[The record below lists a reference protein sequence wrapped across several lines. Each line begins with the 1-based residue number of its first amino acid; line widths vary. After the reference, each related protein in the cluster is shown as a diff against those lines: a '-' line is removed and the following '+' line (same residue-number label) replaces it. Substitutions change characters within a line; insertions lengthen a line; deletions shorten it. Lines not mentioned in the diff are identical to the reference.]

1 MRVRNLLAGTLL
13 ALLTLTW
20 TAPVALAA
28 DIGGIGGN
36 DPTPPIAGGP
46 RQPGAN
52 PGSGSG
58 SENGG
63 GSSGNSGG
71 SGGSGSGSGSSG
83 SGSSDSGSSGSGG
96 SGSSGDS
103 AKPVEQPK
111 PPVQQPKPPVEPP
124 APPNPVEQP
133 KPVEP
138 STDSKPPAVVV
149 QPKPI
154 PADPTA
160 SLSLS
165 PSSVK
170 PGGTFTAVVNCGVG
184 TQDSLSGDG
193 VTFSGTSGTVL
204 PNVGEGSHTVTLVCA
219 NATKRAT
226 ATASLL
232 VLKGDQTEPDPQLN
246 FAVSPRQVSPG
257 DDVTFV
263 GGCPG
268 GWQETINA
276 DGVDVRGRS
285 GRVRDDAQ
293 EGAHNAS
300 LVCLKTDRRLAAN
313 AAFFVV
319 TKGGPGGDTLSVSP
333 KRVRQGDRIDFNG
346 SCRDGRQQY
355 LTADDVDIS
364 GRSGT
369 VRDNARLGD
378 HEARRSCFHGNAAV
392 VVTDHFEVIPGDNS
406 GPGDGPRD
414 FWLSDRSGY
423 RGDSV
428 DVSVRCRD
436 DRAQLD
442 SDALDDITLRRDG
455 FRLSGTT
462 HVTNHVGNG
471 WHRVTVSCDGHSIT
485 RGFLV
490 LSDRRDHDEYLS
502 VDPGYGER
510 GDEVDIRVGCDW
522 SVGRVESDALDD
534 IDVDHDGRPW
544 RYSGSTHVSDDADAG
559 EHTVR
564 VRCGD
569 HTLEESFFVKGDHG
583 GGGGGGGGGSDGDGD
598 EGAPD
603 GGEQVSVYPVGAPE
617 TGGGPLATVAPGGG
631 PAGSS
636 ALVALGLLGGT
647 GAASAGVGSALARR
661 EARR

>member
-1 MRVRNLLAGTLL
+1 MRVRTLLAGTLL
-13 ALLTLTW
+13 ALLALAW
-20 TAPVALAA
+20 TAPIALAA
-28 DIGGIGGN
+28 DSGDGN
-36 DPTPPIAGGP
+36 DPTPPSSAAP
-46 RQPGAN
+46 RQPALKQQTAK
-52 PGSGSG
+52 
-58 SENGG
+58 EDDQNGG
-63 GSSGNSGG
+63 GSSGGNSG
-71 SGGSGSGSGSSG
+71 
-83 SGSSDSGSSGSGG
+83 
-96 SGSSGDS
+96 
-103 AKPVEQPK
+103 KPVEPVEPSK
-111 PPVQQPKPPVEPP
+111 PPVKPVEPP
-124 APPNPVEQP
+124 KPP

-138 STDSKPPAVVV
+138 STDNTPGAAVV
-149 QPKPI
+149 QPNL

-160 SLSLS
+160 SLSLA
-165 PSSVK
+165 PGSVK
-170 PGGTFTAVVNCGVG
+170 PGGTFTAIVNCGNS
-184 TQDSLSGDG
+184 TQKSLSGDG
-193 VTFSGTSGTVL
+193 VTFSGNTGTVIR
-204 PNVGEGSHTVTLVCA
+204 NASEGNHTVTVVCA

-226 ATASLL
+226 AAASLQ
-232 VLKGDQTEPDPQLN
+232 VIKDDQNEPDPHLN

-257 DDVTFV
+257 DEIDFV
-263 GGCPG
+263 GGCPS
-268 GWQETINA
+268 GWQESINA

-285 GRVRDDAQ
+285 GRVRDDAR
-293 EGAHNAS
+293 EGGHNAT
-300 LVCLKTDRRLAAN
+300 LVCLRTDKRVTAN
-313 AAFFVV
+313 AAFFVI

-333 KRVRQGDRIDFNG
+333 KRVKQGERIDFNG

-364 GRSGT
+364 GHSGT

-378 HEARRSCFHGNAAV
+378 HEARRSCFHGNV
-392 VVTDHFEVIPGDNS
+392 TEVVTDHFDVIPGDNNGS
-406 GPGDGPRD
+406 GDGPRD

-455 FRLSGTT
+455 FRLTGTT
-462 HVTNHVGNG
+462 HVVNHGGNG
-471 WHRVTVSCDGHSIT
+471 WHRVTVSCDGRSIS

-544 RYSGSTHVSDDADAG
+544 RYSGSTHVSDDADSG

-583 GGGGGGGGGSDGDGD
+583 GGGRSDGDGN

-603 GGEQVSVYPVGAPE
+603 GGEQVSVYPLGAPE
-617 TGGGPLATVAPGGG
+617 TGGGPLTGGASG
-631 PAGSS
+631 GSS

-647 GAASAGVGSALARR
+647 GAAAAGVGSALARR

>member
-1 MRVRNLLAGTLL
+1 MRVRTLLAEILL
-13 ALLTLTW
+13 ALLALLALAW
-20 TAPVALAA
+20 TAPIALAA
-28 DIGGIGGN
+28 DIGDIGGN
-36 DPTPPIAGGP
+36 DPTPPVAGGP
-46 RQPGAN
+46 RQPGTT
-52 PGSGSG
+52 PGGGSGS
-58 SENGG
+58 
-63 GSSGNSGG
+63 
-71 SGGSGSGSGSSG
+71 SGSGSSG
-83 SGSSDSGSSGSGG
+83 SGSSGSSGWSSGSSGSGSSGSGG
-96 SGSSGDS
+96 SGSSGDGGKSDPVVQPKPS
-103 AKPVEQPK
+103 AKP
-111 PPVQQPKPPVEPP
+111 PVDPP
-124 APPNPVEQP
+124 APPKPVDPP

-138 STDSKPPAVVV
+138 STDNTPPAVV
-149 QPKPI
+149 KPNPI
-154 PADPTA
+154 AADPTA
-160 SLSLS
+160 FLSLS

-170 PGGTFTAVVNCGVG
+170 PGGTFAANVTCGNG
-184 TQDSLSGDG
+184 TQQQLSGDG
-193 VTFSGTSGTVL
+193 VTFSGTTGTVVQ
-204 PNVGEGSHTVTLVCA
+204 NASDGIHTVTLVCA

-226 ATASLL
+226 ATAALQ
-232 VLKGDQTEPDPQLN
+232 VLRDDQTEPDPHLN
-246 FAVSPRQVSPG
+246 FAVKPRQVSPG
-257 DDVTFV
+257 DEINFV
-263 GGCPG
+263 GGCPS
-268 GWQETINA
+268 GWQQSVNA
-276 DGVDVRGRS
+276 DGVDVRGDG
-285 GRVRDDAQ
+285 GRVRDDAS
-293 EGAHNAS
+293 EGIHNAT
-300 LVCLKTDRRLAAN
+300 LVCLKTDKRLTAN
-313 AAFFVV
+313 ATFFV
-319 TKGGPGGDTLSVSP
+319 TAKGGQGGDTLSVSP
-333 KRVRQGDRIDFNG
+333 RRVRQGDRIDFNG

-378 HEARRSCFHGNAAV
+378 HEARRSCLHGNGTQ
-392 VVTDHFEVIPGDNS
+392 VVTDHFEVIPGDNN

-436 DRAQLD
+436 NRAQLD
-442 SDALDDITLRRDG
+442 SDALEDITPRRDG
-455 FRLSGTT
+455 SRLTGTT
-462 HVTNHVGNG
+462 HVVNHVGNG
-471 WHRVTVSCDGHSIT
+471 WHRVTVSCDGRSIS

-522 SVGRVESDALDD
+522 SVGRVESNALDD

-544 RYSGSTHVSDDADAG
+544 RYSGSTHVSNDADSG

-583 GGGGGGGGGSDGDGD
+583 GGSDGNSD
-598 EGAPD
+598 EGSPD

-617 TGGGPLATVAPGGG
+617 TGGGPLTGGASG
-631 PAGSS
+631 GSS

-647 GAASAGVGSALARR
+647 GATAAGVGSALSGR